1 MKDLHEEKQKLFE
14 SEAFPL
20 MDALYNTALK
30 LTYNEDDAKD
40 LVQDTFFKGFRFLHQ
55 FEQGTSM
62 HAWLYRI
69 MKNTFINNYR
79 KKVKQPSKVD
89 FNEVEPFIDTISLD
103 KDFTSEEIEHILN
116 NSLSDDVNKAMMKLP
131 EEFRLVLIL
140 SDMEGFSYKEIADIM
155 EIPIGTVRSRLS
167 RARKAMFSKL
177 ANNKKF
183 SRYSVS
189 CEALI
194 EQNNGYEENPV

>member
-1 MKDLHEEKQKLFE
+1 MKDLHEEKQRLFE
-14 SEAFPL
+14 REAFPL
-20 MDALYNTALK
+20 MDSLYNSALK

-62 HAWLYRI
+62 HAWLFRI

-89 FNEVEPFIDTISLD
+89 FDDVEPFLDNIILD

-116 NSLSDDVNKAMMKLP
+116 NSLSDDVNDALMKLP
-131 EEFRLVLIL
+131 EDFRLVLIL
-140 SDMEGFSYKEIADIM
+140 SDMEGFSYKEIAGIM

-167 RARKAMFSKL
+167 RARKAMFNKL
-177 ANNKKF
+177 ANNKK
-183 SRYSVS
+183 YSKYSISNEVMV
-189 CEALI
+189 ED
-194 EQNNGYEENPV
+194 N

>member
-1 MKDLHEEKQKLFE
+1 MIDIHEEKQKVFE
-14 SEAFPL
+14 REAFPL
-20 MDALYNTALK
+20 MDSLYNSALK

-55 FEQGTSM
+55 FERGTSM
-62 HAWLYRI
+62 HAWLFRI

-89 FNEVEPFIDTISLD
+89 FDEVEPFLDRIVLD

-116 NSLSDDVNKAMMKLP
+116 NSLSDEVNEALMKLP
-131 EEFRLVLIL
+131 EEFRLVLVL

-167 RARKAMFSKL
+167 RARKAMFNKL

-183 SRYSVS
+183 SKYSTTAEVYV
-189 CEALI
+189 
-194 EQNNGYEENPV
+194 EQN